1 MKVLS
6 EPAGTVNASHIS
18 IKKILEDQAQNEPMV
33 RQENLP
39 REAFTKDSVKMFWK
53 RFAYK
58 VKEDGMETFYNALI
72 KREPV
77 FLEDESFAIEVDNK
91 VQEDYIN
98 PLLSDFVTY
107 LRQQLKNHS
116 ISVEIILTEDP
127 MKEVKFLTGKDKFNA
142 LARKNK
148 NLHTL
153 KSIFNLD
160 IEY

>member
-1 MKVLS
+1 MS
-6 EPAGTVNASHIS
+6 EPAGAVNASHVS
-18 IKKILEDQAQNEPMV
+18 IKKILEDQAQNEPMI
-33 RQENLP
+33 QHENLP
-39 REAFTKDSVKMFWK
+39 HESFTKESVKKFW
-53 RFAYK
+53 RMFAYK
-58 VKEDGMETFYNALI
+58 VKENGMETFYNALI

-77 FLEDESFAIEVDNK
+77 FLEDTRFALEVDNK

-98 PLLSDFVTY
+98 PILSDFVTY

-116 ISVEIILTEDP
+116 ISVEIVLTEDP

-153 KSIFNLD
+153 KSLFNLD